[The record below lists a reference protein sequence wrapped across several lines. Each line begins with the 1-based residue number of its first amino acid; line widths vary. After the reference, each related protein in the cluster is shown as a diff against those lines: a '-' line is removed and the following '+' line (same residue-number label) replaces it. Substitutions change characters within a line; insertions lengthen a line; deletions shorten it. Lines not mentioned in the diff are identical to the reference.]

1 MEINSKQESIPVK
14 TTEER
19 FFIEYLIIKK
29 PFLEIILSKVNKTK
43 VVIHPKPLRVF
54 ALLLYYNYLY
64 REYEDEIKWKM
75 VFDYDTK
82 VKIMET
88 LDISEGQLNT
98 YLSTLRTI
106 KLLNKKSISKPFIF
120 YPESGFELTFRFD
133 FNGKS
138 NNNEEPDN

>member
-64 REYEDEIKWKM
+64 REYDDEIKWKM

-82 VKIMET
+82 VRIMET

-98 YLSTLRTI
+98 YLSTLRNI
-106 KLLNKKSISKPFIF
+106 KLLNGKSISKPFIF

-138 NNNEEPDN
+138 ETTEA